1 MTAAKM
7 RAIGDFLTN
16 REIQQALNIYRDDPD
31 TFHGRFR
38 DQVIIPNL
46 DRINSSLGQANNPDY
61 LAYAVEA
68 AMIFS
73 TQTTEDGN
81 G

>member
-1 MTAAKM
+1 MTATKM
-7 RAIGDFLTN
+7 RAIGDFLTDE
-16 REIQQALNIYRDDPD
+16 EIGLALDLYRDDPD

-46 DRINSSLGQANNPDY
+46 DRINSSLGQANDPDY

-73 TQTTEDGN
+73 TQTTEDCN